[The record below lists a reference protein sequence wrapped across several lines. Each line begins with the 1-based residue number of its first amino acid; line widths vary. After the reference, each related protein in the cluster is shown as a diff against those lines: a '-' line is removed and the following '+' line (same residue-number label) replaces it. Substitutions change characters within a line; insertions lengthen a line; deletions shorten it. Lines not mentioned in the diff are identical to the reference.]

1 MEHTQ
6 PDNQLV
12 SAYSLAEKSAIELE
26 TVQKAMQGDKK
37 SLAGVIRFVVMNR
50 IGDTQIQ
57 TVQPE
62 LVFKTMKR
70 CGWG

>member
-1 MEHTQ
+1 
-6 PDNQLV
+6 
-12 SAYSLAEKSAIELE
+12 
-26 TVQKAMQGDKK
+26 MQGDKK
-37 SLAGVIRFVVMNR
+37 SRAGVIRFVVMNR

-70 CGWG
+70 CGWV